1 MTCEKLELLSFPYEI
16 LDRVIF
22 YLEAKDIIELL
33 GTSRELQ
40 LLLRYSYHIITDNVN
55 SLPRNIPKEFYTKV
69 EDADFDKFLWMF
81 KGTLLLEIHDIRKS
95 SYQFR
100 SLIDALPYGCSCKI
114 TKHLNQP
121 LLGDSKFFDIVYR
134 AATRKKI
141 IKSID
146 LPDSISFQ
154 LHHSVWDLS
163 LFNIPKVATLLL
175 SDCFTTN
182 YDHNKRVLPSLVNL
196 YIDQKVNKIF
206 DSIELPQNVAMFG
219 VSSKD
224 TIIENLSSTK
234 LEDWRIQSSKFTAI
248 RNCELPNLKEFR
260 LLDSQLDQLSGFY
273 AKNLT
278 KLCIIS
284 KDAQLLWKNVKL
296 DSLIHLQIAC
306 SSLSEDFEQVY
317 CPKLET
323 VELRLY
329 NQPMSDT
336 TDEDY
341 LNPFSFLQEAQNLR
355 VFDGCIH
362 ILESLVFEKLESLYF
377 CGNFDYNLTTK
388 TKTPN
393 LQTLIIHNNS
403 KIKQVPQL
411 NSSDLKSVQLKA
423 CPFIQASGVRLTYP
437 NLKYLNCEV

>member
-1 MTCEKLELLSFPYEI
+1 MTYQNLELLSLPYEV
-16 LDRVIF
+16 LDRIIF
-22 YLEAKDIIELL
+22 YLEAKDIIKLL

-40 LLLRYSYHIITDNVN
+40 LLLRHSYHIITDNVE
-55 SLPRNIPKEFYTKV
+55 SLSRNIPTEFYTKV

-146 LPDSISFQ
+146 LPESTSFQ

-175 SDCFTTN
+175 SDCVTTN
-182 YDHNKRVLPSLVNL
+182 YEQNKRVLPNLVNL

-206 DSIELPQNVAMFG
+206 DSIELPQNVSMFG

-224 TIIENLSSTK
+224 AVIENLSSRK

-248 RNCELPNLKEFR
+248 KNCDLPSLKEFR
-260 LLDSQLDQLSGFY
+260 MLDSQIDQLSGFH

-278 KLCIIS
+278 TLCIIS
-284 KDAQLLWKNVKL
+284 KDAHLLWKNVTL
-296 DSLIHLQIAC
+296 ESLVHLQIAC
-306 SSLSEDFEQVY
+306 SSLSEDFENVS
-317 CPKLET
+317 CPNLEI

-336 TDEDY
+336 NDEDY
-341 LNPFSFLQEAQNLR
+341 VNPFSFLQQAQDLR

-377 CGNFDYNLTTK
+377 CGNFDYNLTQK
-388 TKTPN
+388 TKTPK

-403 KIKQVPQL
+403 KIKQLPQL
-411 NSSDLKSVQLKA
+411 SSHDLSSVQLKA
-423 CPFIQASGVRLTYP
+423 CPFIQEDGVRIAYP
-437 NLKYLNCEV
+437 NLKYLECEG